1 MVAGL
6 VNLDMDVL
14 RTFVI
19 GTDLGSFAK
28 AADRLGRSPSAVS
41 LHLRKLEEQIGQPL
55 VRKQG
60 RGLVLT
66 EAGETLMGYARRIL
80 DLNDEARLA
89 LGGLAKLEGWVRVGV
104 PQDFAETWL
113 PSLLARFQRAHP
125 KVRIEARVDRG
136 AAMAD
141 AVGADALDLAL
152 TWGAMGNPDGQ
163 VVGERRLAWIAAS
176 DHRIVDGEP
185 LPLVAF
191 ESPCAFQHRATE
203 ALDAA
208 GRPWRHAFSTSSL
221 LGVWAAVRAGSALR
235 RGPWT
240 RSHPIYAISIPM
252 RSFPILDRSRWCFT
266 GRRRGHLS
274 RIHSWICSSMPSRP
288 RAEWRAPDD
297 PSETLTNT

>member
-221 LGVWAAVRAGSALR
+221 LGVWAAVRAGLGVTARTVDAIPSDLYDLHSDALLPDLGSLTLVLHR
-235 RGPWT
+235 SPT
-240 RSHPIYAISIPM
+240 RTPIADT
-252 RSFPILDRSRWCFT
+252 FVDLLLDAVE
-266 GRRRGHLS
+266 
-274 RIHSWICSSMPSRP
+274 
-288 RAEWRAPDD
+288 AE
-297 PSETLTNT
+297 SGMEGS

>member
-41 LHLRKLEEQIGQPL
+41 LHLRKLEDQIGQPL

-89 LGGLAKLEGWVRVGV
+89 LGALAGLEGWVRVGV

-125 KVRIEARVDRG
+125 KVRVEARVDRG

-141 AVGADALDLAL
+141 AVGAGVLDLAL
-152 TWGAMGNPDGQ
+152 TWGSMGKPDGQ
-163 VVGERRLAWIAAS
+163 VVSERRLAWIAAA

-191 ESPCAFQHRATE
+191 DAPCAFQSRATE

-208 GRPWRHAFSTSSL
+208 GRRWRHAFSTSSL
-221 LGVWAAVRAGSALR
+221 LGVWAAVRAGLGVTARTVDAIPSDLRELHSGDALLPDL
-235 RGPWT
+235 GSLALVLH
-240 RSHPIYAISIPM
+240 RS
-252 RSFPILDRSRWCFT
+252 
-266 GRRRGHLS
+266 
-274 RIHSWICSSMPSRP
+274 PSRT
-288 RAEWRAPDD
+288 AIADAFADLLLDAVRAPDD
-297 PSETLTNT
+297 L

>member
-221 LGVWAAVRAGSALR
+221 LGVWAAVRAGLGVTARTVDAIPSDLCDLHSDALLPDLGSLTLVLHR
-235 RGPWT
+235 SPT
-240 RSHPIYAISIPM
+240 RTPIADT
-252 RSFPILDRSRWCFT
+252 FVDLLLDAVE
-266 GRRRGHLS
+266 
-274 RIHSWICSSMPSRP
+274 
-288 RAEWRAPDD
+288 AE
-297 PSETLTNT
+297 SGMEGS